1 MLGPQVIVDLDII
14 EANARAVTQTCAAQG
29 IEVFGVT
36 KGTCGMPQVARA
48 MLRGGVTGI
57 GESRFENIR
66 RLRASGINNPM
77 LLLRSP
83 PLALADEV
91 VRYVD
96 MSLNS
101 ELPIIQALSEAALR
115 RGKVHEVI
123 LMVDLGDLRE
133 GIWPDDLNTT
143 VEQVL
148 KLRGVRIAGL
158 GTNLLCLSAVKPT
171 RTNLGKLSEYAQQ
184 VEQQFGLKLRYVSGG
199 NSGSLP
205 LLLDE
210 GLPAGINH
218 LRVGEAILQG
228 GRDTF
233 YDEPWAALNRNAF
246 VLQGELLEVK
256 RKPSL
261 PIGETAVDAF
271 GNTPIFV
278 DRGERLRGILNIGR
292 EDVSPEHLVPMD
304 SQVEL
309 IGASSDHLILD
320 IEAVTPPLSV
330 GETVSFYMSYPA
342 LLAAMTSEYVRKTS
356 VSAQGKEQ
364 ASKERLLAQMIEPEL
379 VNLLETF
386 DISANLAAL
395 HFDSPFQISHTATS
409 EQVSEAVSTALKTK
423 TFPLIISSDTLPT
436 LAALQ
441 AVTQQID
448 RMGLIWIAA
457 EAAYEPLHAVSPHSM
472 LYHAMQSENA
482 EIRLTPQ
489 LSPENIVMVGLRNT
503 TPDEAAAL
511 NHSGIK
517 VFTMSDMDVF
527 GMHEVINRAIR
538 IASSGTQGV
547 WLHYSP
553 TATDIRGDRGE
564 GEGGITFRE
573 THQAMESIAQS
584 TSLLGISVSHLQAD
598 DSPQRVRTVLHFIL
612 SALGQQII

>member
-1 MLGPQVIVDLDII
+1 MPGPHVLVDLDII
-14 EANARAVTQTCAAQG
+14 EANARAITQVCTAQG

-66 RLRASGINNPM
+66 RLRASGINCPI
-77 LLLRSP
+77 LLLRSA

-101 ELPIIQALSEAALR
+101 ELPTIQALSEAALR
-115 RGKVHEVI
+115 RGKVHDVI

-133 GIWPDDLNTT
+133 GIWPDDLQDT

-171 RTNLGKLSEYAQQ
+171 HTNLGKLSEYAQQ
-184 VEQQFGLKLRYVSGG
+184 IEQHFNLKLRYISGG

-205 LLLDE
+205 LLLE
-210 GLPAGINH
+210 QGLPEGINH
-218 LRVGEAILQG
+218 LRIGEAILQG

-233 YDEPWAALNRNAF
+233 YDEPWEALNRNAF
-246 VLQGELLEVK
+246 ILQGELLEVK

-271 GNTPIFV
+271 GNTPVFV

-292 EDVSPEHLVPMD
+292 EDVSPEHLVPLD
-304 SQVEL
+304 PRIEL

-320 IEAVTPPLSV
+320 IEVVSPPPQV

-342 LLAAMTSEYVRKTS
+342 LLAAMTSEYVRKIP
-356 VSAQGKEQ
+356 VLAQNDP
-364 ASKERLLAQMIEPEL
+364 ADPDERLLAQLIEPEL
-379 VNLLETF
+379 GDVLSRN
-386 DISANLAAL
+386 DISAHLAAL
-395 HFDSPFQISHTATS
+395 RFTASPYSCYCINA
-409 EQVSEAVSTALKTK
+409 EEVYEAVTSALQANA
-423 TFPLIISSDTLPT
+423 FPLIISADSLYT

-441 AVTQQID
+441 AATQQTD
-448 RMGLIWIAA
+448 SMGLIWIAA
-457 EAAYEPLHAVSPHSM
+457 TAAYEPLHAISPHSL
-472 LYHAMQSENA
+472 LYHAMQAASPEV
-482 EIRLTPQ
+482 RLTPQ
-489 LSPENIVMVGLRNT
+489 LSPENIALVGLRNT
-503 TPDEAAAL
+503 TSDEAEAL
-511 NHSGIK
+511 HHSGMQ
-517 VFTMSDMDVF
+517 VFTMSDIDIL

-538 IASSGTQGV
+538 GASSGTQGV

-553 TATDIRGDRGE
+553 TATDMRTDRGE
-564 GEGGITFRE
+564 GEGGLTFRE

-584 TSLLGISVSHLQAD
+584 AQVIGISVSHLNAD
-598 DSPQRVRTVLHFIL
+598 DHPQRVRSILHFIL